1 MSTLAIIALIVLAYI
16 VQVLLMLAYPYY
28 KYRQNYKEHKDRTIG
43 KFVKFTNCTIGDGYM
58 LVALFPIIGLAAF
71 ILTLIIGCI
80 VVGLQS
86 FYDKVHK
93 RYKNIKK

>member
-28 KYRQNYKEHKDRTIG
+28 KYRQNHKEHKDRTIG
-43 KFVKFTNCTIGDGYM
+43 KFVKFTDCIMGNGYM

-71 ILTLIIGCI
+71 ILILIIGYI

-86 FYDKVHK
+86 FYDE
-93 RYKNIKK
+93 YIKDIRI

>member
-1 MSTLAIIALIVLAYI
+1 MSTLATIALIVLAYI
-16 VQVLLMLAYPYY
+16 VQVLLILAYPYY
-28 KYRQNYKEHKDRTIG
+28 KYRQNHKEHKDRTIG
-43 KFVKFTNCTIGDGYM
+43 KFVKFTNCIMGDGYM

-86 FYDKVHK
+86 FYDK
-93 RYKNIKK
+93 YIKDIKI

>member
-28 KYRQNYKEHKDRTIG
+28 RYRQNHKEHRDRTIG
-43 KFVKFTNCTIGDGYM
+43 KFVKFTNCIMGNGYM

-86 FYDKVHK
+86 FYDK
-93 RYKNIKK
+93 YIKDIRI